1 MSVTLEKRFCP
12 ICADQTGGCAPAVR
26 SVPPGESLSLDDLKP
41 YWNRTLKKRIFLS
54 FARCERCQLLYCPN
68 YFAPAQLNEL
78 YAGMADNTGGVS
90 VNILRKTQ
98 KGYFDVLR
106 KFSPLRGDYL
116 EVGPDIGLLVENCV
130 REGDFQKYWLFEP
143 NTGVQGT
150 LRSVVKQKEF
160 QIVPSLLN
168 VDLIPDRQIAVVVMV
183 HVFDHLLDPVA
194 TLKSL
199 KRKLAPSAVLLLVT
213 PDESSLLAR
222 LYGRKW
228 EMYSLEHP
236 QVFNPT
242 SITNLIKAAG
252 YRVLT
257 VKKSYNYFPLSY
269 LFQRMMNFDSIR
281 YPIVDITLRL
291 KLGNMITIAAPNN

>member
-12 ICADQTGGCAPAVR
+12 ICADPAASCVLTVR
-26 SVPPGESLSLDDLKP
+26 SVPPGESLSLEDLKP

-54 FARCERCQLLYCPN
+54 YGRCERCQLLYCPN
-68 YFAPAQLNEL
+68 YFTPAQLNEL

-106 KFSPLRGDYL
+106 EFSPLRGDYL
-116 EVGPDIGLLVENCV
+116 EVGPDIGLFVENCV

-143 NTGVQGT
+143 NTGVQDT
-150 LRSVVKQKEF
+150 LRSVVQRKEF
-160 QIVPSLLN
+160 QIIPSLLN
-168 VDLIPDRQIAVVVMV
+168 VDLIPDGRIAVVVMV
-183 HVFDHLLDPVA
+183 HVFDHLLDPVG

-199 KRKLAPSAVLLLVT
+199 KRKLAPSAVLLFVT

-228 EMYSLEHP
+228 GMYSLEHP
-236 QVFNPT
+236 QVFSPT
-242 SITNLIKAAG
+242 SITNLMITAG
-252 YRVLT
+252 YGVLT
-257 VKKSYNYFPLSY
+257 VRKSYNYFPLSY

-281 YPIVDITLRL
+281 YPTVDITLRL
-291 KLGNMITIAAPNN
+291 KLGNMITVAAPR